1 MPGALHAHGAT
12 ADPVLPDLVAMWM
25 GMMTAMMAPSVWP
38 WIRTFYRL
46 SQPVSRVRGF
56 VATTAFAAGYFVVWA
71 VYSVGGALAQV
82 GLLRT
87 RMLGTEGG
95 ATAIA
100 ASIILVGAGVYQLLP
115 IKRACLT
122 HCRSPLGYFLAR
134 WRSGGAAG
142 FGLGLRHGW
151 FCVGCCWALM
161 ATGFATGLANH
172 WWMAAAAVAALVE
185 QVAPHG
191 DRIRVVLGAT
201 LIAAGVAWPLQAA
214 EQTGSISPDTY
225 IEHVR
230 FLASDELGGRQ
241 DGTPGLERAAAY
253 IERQF
258 NAAGLAP
265 GGESGTFGQ
274 SLPVDV
280 RVEPPAGATLDVQ
293 GPTAAS
299 TQSLV
304 LGRTFY
310 PLSIID
316 RGPHDPPPVI
326 TSAPLVFAGFGISA
340 PALGYDDFAGLDVTG
355 AAVAV
360 FTHEPQE
367 HDLRSP
373 FAGQSLTPNAALTAK
388 ARLARE
394 HGAAMLIVI
403 EDPSHGLDRAI
414 QPNWWNDPQADEMEI
429 PVVRVSRDRFEPS
442 LVGADLA
449 KLARR
454 IDLTLEPQS
463 RRIEGVT
470 VSYTEGRARVQAT
483 VHNVVGILPGS
494 DAAHAREAVVVGAHY
509 DHVGTGGRYSEAPEA
524 TGDIHNGADDN
535 ASGTAALIELAKAAA
550 HARARFGR
558 TIVFVAFAGEEIGL
572 LGSSRYVDAPAIPLA
587 STKAMINLDMIGRAH
602 GRVMV
607 GVFGRAAWTAGLL
620 TRMQPWT
627 RLTVTDFSKGG
638 YSEGSSDDAPFE
650 RAGVPAVAFFTGFHA
665 DYHRPSDDWQKI
677 DAEGASQVASLALEL
692 AAYLS
697 RLR

>member
-1 MPGALHAHGAT
+1 
-12 ADPVLPDLVAMWM
+12 
-25 GMMTAMMAPSVWP
+25 
-38 WIRTFYRL
+38 
-46 SQPVSRVRGF
+46 
-56 VATTAFAAGYFVVWA
+56 
-71 VYSVGGALAQV
+71 
-82 GLLRT
+82 
-87 RMLGTEGG
+87 
-95 ATAIA
+95 
-100 ASIILVGAGVYQLLP
+100 
-115 IKRACLT
+115 
-122 HCRSPLGYFLAR
+122 
-134 WRSGGAAG
+134 
-142 FGLGLRHGW
+142 
-151 FCVGCCWALM
+151 
-161 ATGFATGLANH
+161 
-172 WWMAAAAVAALVE
+172 
-185 QVAPHG
+185 
-191 DRIRVVLGAT
+191 
-201 LIAAGVAWPLQAA
+201 
-214 EQTGSISPDTY
+214 
-225 IEHVR
+225 
-230 FLASDELGGRQ
+230 
-241 DGTPGLERAAAY
+241 
-253 IERQF
+253 
-258 NAAGLAP
+258 
-265 GGESGTFGQ
+265 
-274 SLPVDV
+274 
-280 RVEPPAGATLDVQ
+280 
-293 GPTAAS
+293 
-299 TQSLV
+299 
-304 LGRTFY
+304 
-310 PLSIID
+310 
-316 RGPHDPPPVI
+316 
-326 TSAPLVFAGFGISA
+326 
-340 PALGYDDFAGLDVTG
+340 
-355 AAVAV
+355 
-360 FTHEPQE
+360 
-367 HDLRSP
+367 
-373 FAGQSLTPNAALTAK
+373 
-388 ARLARE
+388 
-394 HGAAMLIVI
+394 
-403 EDPSHGLDRAI
+403 
-414 QPNWWNDPQADEMEI
+414 MEI